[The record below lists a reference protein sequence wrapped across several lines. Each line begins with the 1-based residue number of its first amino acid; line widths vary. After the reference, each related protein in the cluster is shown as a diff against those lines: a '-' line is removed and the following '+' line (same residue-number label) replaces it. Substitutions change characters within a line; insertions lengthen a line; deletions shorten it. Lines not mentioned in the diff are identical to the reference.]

1 MEESLVGKRLFG
13 EYRATKKLDEGGMG
27 AVYLLEQEQI
37 DQRIAVKV
45 LHGRAAHNDEL
56 VKRFNREAKTVSML
70 THPNII
76 RVFIFGRTE
85 DGLIY
90 LAMEYVQ
97 GKSLREVLEAGPL
110 DELRAIHLMK
120 QTLSALAEAH
130 ELGIVHRDLKPDNI
144 LLTQYRGTDD
154 FVKVLDFGIAKV
166 KEPAGSNQQKLT
178 QAGVVY
184 GTPEYL
190 SPEQAQALELD
201 ARTDLYSMGVILY
214 EMITGQ
220 VPFNAPTAVAILTA
234 HVFEQPKRPSE
245 VAPGRV
251 SPEMEKIILKAMAK
265 KTSER
270 FQSANEF
277 LQALEAREQKLKEPG
292 AGAAAAP
299 PPSPRMPSG
308 AISPPT
314 TVAPPVA
321 PAAAPSGDKSATMRK
336 VLIGMIVAS
345 VLLLVVLVIGIFAI
359 LSMKAG

>member
-1 MEESLVGKRLFG
+1 
-13 EYRATKKLDEGGMG
+13 
-27 AVYLLEQEQI
+27 
-37 DQRIAVKV
+37 
-45 LHGRAAHNDEL
+45 
-56 VKRFNREAKTVSML
+56 
-70 THPNII
+70 
-76 RVFIFGRTE
+76 
-85 DGLIY
+85 
-90 LAMEYVQ
+90 
-97 GKSLREVLEAGPL
+97 
-110 DELRAIHLMK
+110 
-120 QTLSALAEAH
+120 
-130 ELGIVHRDLKPDNI
+130 
-144 LLTQYRGTDD
+144 
-154 FVKVLDFGIAKV
+154 
-166 KEPAGSNQQKLT
+166 
-178 QAGVVY
+178 
-184 GTPEYL
+184 
-190 SPEQAQALELD
+190 
-201 ARTDLYSMGVILY
+201 MGVILY

-321 PAAAPSGDKSATMRK
+321 PAAAPSGDQSATMRK